1 MGLLHEMN
9 NYNHT
14 RATRPG
20 ARNSDSICSCEHHH
34 RRVTHHPPS
43 LIIRRHLVNSPP
55 NVVGSSQPCFTGT
68 TNEKSHFQIPYQ
80 SVGWWMVVAGRSV
93 VGPWSLTKS
102 FRNPSFLS
110 VRANH
115 HRHSSSSSSAFLGT
129 RASTHSVDSVGLS
142 VGGYRKHCT

>member
-1 MGLLHEMN
+1 MLLSRDGFNFRVNRRNEHECSASHPAIQAQQQHHENRTQPPRAPVMGLLHEMN

-20 ARNSDSICSCEHHH
+20 ARNSDSICSCEHH

-55 NVVGSSQPCFTGT
+55 NVLGSSQPCFTGT

-80 SVGWWMVVAGRSV
+80 SVGWWMVVAGRSLV
-93 VGPWSLTKS
+93 
-102 FRNPSFLS
+102 
-110 VRANH
+110 
-115 HRHSSSSSSAFLGT
+115 LG
-129 RASTHSVDSVGLS
+129 R
-142 VGGYRKHCT
+142 